1 MTGRCW
7 QSTGGFNAAMKR
19 GAELESLPEAKV
31 TEGVSIDDY
40 GTWRATRFAEQEE
53 TG

>member
-1 MTGRCW
+1 MKTV
-7 QSTGGFNAAMKR
+7 GGSSKVSPKR
-19 GAELESLPEAKV
+19 EL

-40 GTWRATRFAEQEE
+40 GTWRATRFAAAGE

>member
-1 MTGRCW
+1 
-7 QSTGGFNAAMKR
+7 MKR
-19 GAELESLPEAKV
+19 SAALQSLPEAKL

-40 GTWRATRFAEQEE
+40 GTWRATRFAAAVE